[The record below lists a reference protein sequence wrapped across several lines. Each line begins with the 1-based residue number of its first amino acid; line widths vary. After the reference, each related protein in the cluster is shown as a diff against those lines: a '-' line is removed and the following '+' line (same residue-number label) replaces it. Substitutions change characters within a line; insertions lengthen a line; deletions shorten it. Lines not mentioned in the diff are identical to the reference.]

1 MQIPHFLAILDKR
14 GVNNLLK
21 KADFHQ
27 YYDRN
32 EKKNSMYKIA
42 LLTENKIGSAAQL
55 KRNKF

>member
-21 KADFHQ
+21 KADFYQ

-32 EKKNSMYKIA
+32 EKKIQCIKLRY
-42 LLTENKIGSAAQL
+42 
-55 KRNKF
+55 